1 MATKMVATWRVGLVA
16 RQHMTFTL
24 SQNAA
29 CSDEFFLW
37 QLQVDY
43 ALEENV
49 LTEQM

>member
-1 MATKMVATWRVGLVA
+1 
-16 RQHMTFTL
+16 MTFTL

-37 QLQVDY
+37 QVDY
-43 ALEENV
+43 ALEEKV